1 MWETCRHQGK
11 MDLPTYPQPLLLLLL
26 LLLIINN
33 IYTKRGYRMKF
44 EIMRDKLLDG
54 LSDVMK
60 AISQKVAIPI
70 LTGIKI
76 EVNENGVTLTGSDS
90 DITICTFIPAE
101 DNGEQI
107 IRVVEKGSIVLQ
119 AKVFS
124 EIVRKLPTNQVIIEV
139 ANGLQTHI
147 QSGKS
152 EFRLIG
158 LDPEDYPV
166 LPEVKDDYLFSL
178 PADLMKSIIR
188 ETVFAVSQQETR
200 PVLTGVLWEAKD
212 GGLACIAT
220 DSHRLARRLTI
231 PEEMPEVPFSVV
243 IPGKSLQE
251 LNKILP
257 DNGEL
262 VDIVIADQ
270 QVLFKTRGVLFYSRL
285 LEGNYPDTSRLIP
298 LEYKTSVTVNGRL
311 LLQAI
316 DRASLLAR
324 EERNNIVRF
333 SANEGQV
340 IEISSNSPEVGKVEE
355 LVEAIGVTGE
365 ELNISF
371 SAKYMMDALK
381 AIDGQD
387 VTIQFTGAM
396 RPFILKSVDDDS
408 ILQLILPVRTY

>member
-1 MWETCRHQGK
+1 
-11 MDLPTYPQPLLLLLL
+11 
-26 LLLIINN
+26 
-33 IYTKRGYRMKF
+33 MKF
-44 EIMRDKLLDG
+44 EIMRDRLLDG

-76 EVNENGVTLTGSDS
+76 EVDEKGLTMTGSDS

-101 DNGEQI
+101 ENGEQV
-107 IRVVEKGSIVLQ
+107 IRVIEKGSIVLQ
-119 AKVFS
+119 AKFFS
-124 EIVRKLPTNQVIIEV
+124 EIVRKLPTNDVMIEV
-139 ANGLQTHI
+139 ANGLQTKI

-152 EFRLIG
+152 DFHLIG
-158 LDPEDYPV
+158 LDSEDYPV
-166 LPEVKDDYLFSL
+166 LPNVKDEYRFIL
-178 PADLMKSIIR
+178 PSDLMKSIIR

-200 PVLTGVLWEAKD
+200 PILTGVHWEAKE
-212 GGLACIAT
+212 GKLSCVAT
-220 DSHRLARRLTI
+220 DSHRLARRVTV
-231 PEEMPEVPFSVV
+231 PEEMPEVPFSIV

-251 LNKILP
+251 FNKILP
-257 DNGEL
+257 DNAEPIE
-262 VDIVIADQ
+262 IVIADQ
-270 QVLFKTRGVLFYSRL
+270 QVLFKTRNVLFYSRL

-298 LEYKTSVTVNGRL
+298 NEYKTTVNVNGRL

-333 SANEGQV
+333 STDEGKV

-355 LVEAIGVTGE
+355 LVEAVGITGE
-365 ELNISF
+365 ELKISF

-387 VTIQFTGAM
+387 VSIQFTGAM
-396 RPFILKSVDDDS
+396 RPFILKSMDDDS

>member
-1 MWETCRHQGK
+1 
-11 MDLPTYPQPLLLLLL
+11 
-26 LLLIINN
+26 
-33 IYTKRGYRMKF
+33 MKF
-44 EIMRDKLLDG
+44 EIMRDQLLDG
-54 LSDVMK
+54 LSDIMK

-76 EVNENGVTLTGSDS
+76 EVDDRGVTMTGSDS

-101 DNGEQI
+101 ENGEQI
-107 IRVVEKGSIVLQ
+107 IQVTEKGSIVLQ
-119 AKVFS
+119 ARVFN
-124 EIVRKLPTNQVIIEV
+124 EIVRKLPTNNVTIEV

-147 QSGKS
+147 RSGKS
-152 EFRLIG
+152 EFHLIG
-158 LDPEDYPV
+158 SDPDEYPV
-166 LPEVKDDYLFSL
+166 LPDVKDEYRFSL

-200 PVLTGVLWEAKD
+200 PILTGVRWEGVD
-212 GGLACIAT
+212 NQLSCVAT
-220 DSHRLARRLTI
+220 DSHRLARRLTV
-231 PEEMPEVPFSVV
+231 PEEMPEIPFSVV

-257 DNGEL
+257 DNTES

-270 QVLFKTRGVLFYSRL
+270 QVLFKTRNVLFYSRL

-298 LEYKTSVTVNGRL
+298 SEYKTSVTVNGKL

-333 SANEGQV
+333 SANEEKV

-355 LVEAIGVTGE
+355 LIEAINVTGE
-365 ELNISF
+365 ELKISF

-387 VTIQFTGAM
+387 VTIQFTGPM

>member
-1 MWETCRHQGK
+1 
-11 MDLPTYPQPLLLLLL
+11 
-26 LLLIINN
+26 
-33 IYTKRGYRMKF
+33 MKF
-44 EIMRDKLLDG
+44 EIMRDRLLDG
-54 LSDVMK
+54 INDVMK

-76 EVNENGVTLTGSDS
+76 EVNEKGLTMTGSDS

-107 IRVVEKGSIVLQ
+107 IKVAEKGNIVLQ

-124 EIVRKLPTNQVIIEV
+124 EIARKLPTNEVTIEV
-139 ANGLQTHI
+139 VNGLQTHI

-152 EFRLIG
+152 EFHLIG
-158 LDPEDYPV
+158 SDAEDYPV
-166 LPEVKDDYLFSL
+166 LPDVKDDYLFSL
-178 PADLMKSIIR
+178 PSDLMKSIIR

-200 PVLTGVLWEAKD
+200 PILTGVHWEAKD
-212 GGLACIAT
+212 GGLSCVAT
-220 DSHRLARRLTI
+220 DSHRLARRLTV
-231 PEEMPEVPFSVV
+231 PEDMPDMPFSIV

-257 DNGEL
+257 DNGES

-270 QVLFKTRGVLFYSRL
+270 QVLFKTRNVLFYSRL

-298 LEYKTSVTVNGRL
+298 SEYKTSIVVNGKH

-333 SANEGQV
+333 SADDSNV

-355 LVEAIGVTGE
+355 LLEATDLSGE
-365 ELNISF
+365 DLKISF

-387 VTIQFTGAM
+387 VSIHFTGAM
-396 RPFILKSVDDDS
+396 RPFILQAVGDDT